1 MRTGRMGRAARSE
14 EVLAEYLRHGKSYCD
29 ITINVYFGLH
39 SPILAKAP
47 KPL

>member
-1 MRTGRMGRAARSE
+1 MRTGGMGREVRSE
-14 EVLAEYLRHGKSYCD
+14 EVLAGYLRHGKSCCD